1 MIFNRNI
8 INNLKNGINFINKKE
23 GDNNLK
29 LIIIAILTIIFSL
42 FYAYENCI
50 ENAITI
56 EDLKRPD
63 YSETKKDLDIQVFAQ
78 GKKFDTSISI
88 EPKVYTAK
96 EISAIFSEVSKIL
109 EDTMLGENSSINNIT
124 SDVVLCSSIDKY
136 PVTIQ
141 WLSDNYEVIDENGAV
156 HNMLFEKDESI
167 KVVLTAIL
175 QYESYSAE
183 YIYEVTVK
191 SCALNEKNYP
201 QKISESLEFAK
212 NDNREEEYI
221 HLPKEIDG
229 VPITYEKKAD
239 WDSVFVILML
249 GIAAAIIV
257 IFGEKSKQKK
267 RADIR
272 KKTLKNS
279 YSEMVAKITLLIG
292 AGMTMRKAWEKIVEE
307 YQFKKIHRN
316 IKSKIV
322 YEEMTESMNQ
332 LKSGISELQVY
343 QDFGN
348 RCDVREYMKFSSLL
362 AQNLKK
368 GSRELLSM
376 LKIETKE
383 AFEERKNQAKRYGEE
398 AGTKLLV
405 PMIMILFIVMV
416 IIMYP
421 ALVNFNM

>member
-8 INNLKNGINFINKKE
+8 INNLKNSINLHNKKD
-23 GDNNLK
+23 GNNNLK
-29 LIIIAILTIIFSL
+29 LIIIAILTIVFSF
-42 FYAYENCI
+42 FYVYENCI

-63 YSETKKDLDIQVFAQ
+63 YSEVEKELDMQVSVQ
-78 GKKFDTSISI
+78 GKKFNTSIYI

-96 EISAIFSEVSKIL
+96 EISAIFSEISKIL
-109 EDTMLGENSSINNIT
+109 EDTMLGENRSLNNIT
-124 SDVVLCSSIDKY
+124 SDVVLCSSIDTY

-141 WLSDNYEVIDENGAV
+141 WLSDNYEVIDENGIV
-156 HNMLFEKDESI
+156 HNMLFEKDESVE
-167 KVVLTAIL
+167 VVLTAIL

-183 YIYEVTVK
+183 YSYEVTVK
-191 SCALNEKNYP
+191 SCDLNEKNYSK
-201 QKISESLEFAK
+201 KISKSLELAK
-212 NDNREEEYI
+212 SNDREQEYI
-221 HLPKEIDG
+221 RLPREIDG
-229 VPITYEKKAD
+229 IPITYEKKAD

-249 GIAAAIIV
+249 GIAAFIIV
-257 IFGEKSKQKK
+257 IFGEKSKKKK

-272 KKTLKNS
+272 KKALKNN
-279 YSEMVAKITLLIG
+279 YSEMVAKVTLLIG
-292 AGMTMRKAWEKIVEE
+292 AGMTMRKAWEKIAEE
-307 YQFKKIHRN
+307 YQFKKLHRN
-316 IKSKIV
+316 IKSKAV
-322 YEEMTESMNQ
+322 YEEMIESMNQ
-332 LKSGISELQVY
+332 LKAGVSELRVY

-405 PMIMILFIVMV
+405 PMIMILFVVMV

>member
-1 MIFNRNI
+1 MIFNKNI
-8 INNLKNGINFINKKE
+8 INNLKDKIDFSNKKH
-23 GDNNLK
+23 GSNRMK
-29 LIIIAILTIIFSL
+29 LIVIAICTIVFSF
-42 FYAYENCI
+42 FYVYENCI
-50 ENAITI
+50 ENAITTD
-56 EDLKRPD
+56 DLKRPD
-63 YSETKKDLDIQVFAQ
+63 YSEVEKELDMQVSVQ
-78 GKKFDTSISI
+78 GKKFNTSICI

-96 EISAIFSEVSKIL
+96 EISAIFSEISKIL
-109 EDTMLGENSSINNIT
+109 EDTILGQNSAINNIT

-141 WLSDNYEVIDENGAV
+141 WLSDNYEVIDENGVV
-156 HNMLFEKDESI
+156 HNMLFEKDECVE
-167 KVVLTAIL
+167 VVLTAIL

-183 YIYEVTVK
+183 YSYEMTVK
-191 SCALNEKNYP
+191 SCDLNEKNYP
-201 QKISESLEFAK
+201 KKISENLEFAK
-212 NDNREEEYI
+212 RNDREEEYI
-221 HLPKEIDG
+221 YLPKEIDG

-239 WDSVFVILML
+239 WSNVLVIVTL
-249 GIAAAIIV
+249 GITTIIIV

-272 KKTLKNS
+272 KKALKNS
-279 YSEMVAKITLLIG
+279 YSEMIAKITLLIG

-307 YQFKKIHRN
+307 YQFKKRYKN
-316 IKSKIV
+316 IKSNVV

-332 LKSGISELQVY
+332 LKSGVSELNVY

-376 LKIETKE
+376 LEIETKE

-398 AGTKLLV
+398 AGTKLLI
-405 PMIMILFIVMV
+405 PMIMILLVVMIV
-416 IIMYP
+416 IMYP

>member
-1 MIFNRNI
+1 M
-8 INNLKNGINFINKKE
+8 
-23 GDNNLK
+23 
-29 LIIIAILTIIFSL
+29 
-42 FYAYENCI
+42 
-50 ENAITI
+50 
-56 EDLKRPD
+56 
-63 YSETKKDLDIQVFAQ
+63 
-78 GKKFDTSISI
+78 
-88 EPKVYTAK
+88 
-96 EISAIFSEVSKIL
+96 
-109 EDTMLGENSSINNIT
+109 
-124 SDVVLCSSIDKY
+124 LCSSIDKY

-141 WLSDNYEVIDENGAV
+141 WLSDNYEVIDENGVV
-156 HNMLFEKDESI
+156 HNMLFEKDECVE
-167 KVVLTAIL
+167 VVLTAIL

-183 YIYEVTVK
+183 YSYEMTVK
-191 SCALNEKNYP
+191 SCDLNEKNYP
-201 QKISESLEFAK
+201 KKISENLEFAK
-212 NDNREEEYI
+212 RNDREEEYI
-221 HLPKEIDG
+221 YLPKEIDG

-239 WDSVFVILML
+239 WSNVLVIVML
-249 GIAAAIIV
+249 GIAAIIIV

-272 KKTLKNS
+272 KKALKNS
-279 YSEMVAKITLLIG
+279 YSEMIAKITLLIG

-307 YQFKKIHRN
+307 YQFKKRYKN
-316 IKSKIV
+316 IKSNVV
-322 YEEMTESMNQ
+322 YEEMTESTNQ
-332 LKSGISELQVY
+332 LKSGVSELNVY

-368 GSRELLSM
+368 GSRELLPM

-405 PMIMILFIVMV
+405 PMIMILFVVMV

>member
-8 INNLKNGINFINKKE
+8 INNFKNSINLKNKKN
-23 GDNNLK
+23 GNNNIK
-29 LIIIAILTIIFSL
+29 LIIISIFTIVFSL

-50 ENAITI
+50 ENTITT
-56 EDLKRPD
+56 EDLKRPNYNEIEKEID
-63 YSETKKDLDIQVFAQ
+63 VQVSAQ
-78 GKKFDTSISI
+78 GKKFNTSISI

-96 EISAIFSEVSKIL
+96 EISAIFSEISKKI
-109 EDTMLGENSSINNIT
+109 EDTMLGENSSFDNIT
-124 SDVVLCSSIDKY
+124 SDVVLCSSIEGY

-141 WLSDNYEVIDENGAV
+141 WLSDNYEVIDENGIV
-156 HNMLFEKDESI
+156 HNMLFEKDESVE
-167 KVVLTAIL
+167 VVLTAIL

-183 YIYEVTVK
+183 YFYEVTVK
-191 SCALNEKNYP
+191 SCVLNEKNYP
-201 QKISESLEFAK
+201 KKISESLEFAK
-212 NDNREEEYI
+212 NNNREEEYI
-221 HLPKEIDG
+221 YLPEKIDG
-229 VPITYEKKAD
+229 VPITYEKKAN
-239 WDSVFVILML
+239 WDSIFVILML
-249 GIAAAIIV
+249 GIAAIIIV

-272 KKTLKNS
+272 KKALKNS

-307 YQFKKIHRN
+307 YQFKKFHKN
-316 IKSKIV
+316 IKSKAV

-332 LKSGISELQVY
+332 LKSGVSELTVY
-343 QDFGN
+343 RDFGN
-348 RCDVREYMKFSSLL
+348 RCDVREYMKLSSLL

-376 LKIETKE
+376 LKIETQD

-398 AGTKLLV
+398 AGTKLLI
-405 PMIMILFIVMV
+405 PMIMILLVVMV

>member
-1 MIFNRNI
+1 MIFNRDI
-8 INNLKNGINFINKKE
+8 INHLKKGINFKNK
-23 GDNNLK
+23 NSNIVK
-29 LIIIAILTIIFSL
+29 LISIAALTIAFLL
-42 FYAYENCI
+42 FYIYENSM

-56 EDLKRPD
+56 DDLKRPD
-63 YSETKKDLDIQVFAQ
+63 YSEAEKELDMQVSSQ
-78 GKKFDTSISI
+78 GKKFNTSIRI
-88 EPKVYTAK
+88 EPRMYTAK
-96 EISAIFSEVSKIL
+96 EISAIFSEISKIL
-109 EDTMLGENSSINNIT
+109 EDTLLGENSSIDNIT
-124 SDVVLCSSIDKY
+124 SDVVLCSSVDAY

-141 WLSDNYEVIDENGAV
+141 WLSDNYEVIDENGIV
-156 HNMLFEKDESI
+156 HNMLFEKDKSVE
-167 KVVLTAIL
+167 VVLTAIL

-183 YIYEVTVK
+183 YFYELTVK
-191 SCALNEKNYP
+191 SCDLDEKNYP
-201 QKISESLEFAK
+201 KKISESLEFAK
-212 NDNREEEYI
+212 NSNREEAYI
-221 HLPKEIDG
+221 YLPKEIDG
-229 VPITYEKKAD
+229 ELITYEKKAD
-239 WDSVFVILML
+239 WDRVFVILML
-249 GIAAAIIV
+249 GIAAIIVV

-272 KKTLKNS
+272 KKALKNS

-307 YQFKKIHRN
+307 YQLKKLHKN
-316 IKSKIV
+316 IKSKAV

-332 LKSGISELQVY
+332 LKSGVSELTVY

-348 RCDVREYMKFSSLL
+348 RCDVREYMKLSSLL

-376 LKIETKE
+376 LKIETQD

-398 AGTKLLV
+398 AGTKLLI
-405 PMIMILFIVMV
+405 PMIMILFVVMV